1 MRHLITLLVLT
12 SFVVAPLQAFA
23 LEGIGPR
30 ITVTGTVEEIRLT
43 EKQKF
48 DRIGGEVVITALNGQ
63 KVTIV
68 LNEHTSIISEG
79 RISRKELTPIDIPV
93 GALIRAR
100 GWRVGEDAITASLF
114 ILENAQVNP
123 VLAVSGTLLSID
135 LPSNTI
141 TVLTNDGKKQQYT
154 VATNTE
160 VYVSYSLRG
169 IDSLSFLGKK
179 VLLTLNPQQPKSV
192 RIIRITGEKEIL
204 KQTQGTSSLKLR

>member
-1 MRHLITLLVLT
+1 MRSLITLLILT

-30 ITVTGTVEEIRLT
+30 ITVTGTVEEVRLT

-48 DRIGGEVVITALNGQ
+48 DRVGGEIIITARNGQ

-68 LNEHTSIISEG
+68 LDDHTSIISEG
-79 RISRKELTPIDIPV
+79 RVSRKELAPIDIPV
-93 GALIRAR
+93 GVLIRAR
-100 GWRVGEDAITASLF
+100 GWRIGEDAITASLF
-114 ILENAQVNP
+114 IIENVQINP

-135 LPSNTI
+135 TASNSI
-141 TVLTNDGKKQQYT
+141 TVLTSDGKKQQY
-154 VATNTE
+154 AISTNTE

-169 IDSLSFLGKK
+169 IDSLSFIGKK
-179 VLLTLNPQQPKSV
+179 VLLTLHPQQPKTV

>member
-1 MRHLITLLVLT
+1 MRSLITLLVLT
-12 SFVVAPLQAFA
+12 SFVVAPLQAYA

-30 ITVTGTVEEIRLT
+30 ITVTGTAEEIRLT
-43 EKQKF
+43 DKQKF
-48 DRIGGEVVITALNGQ
+48 DRVGAEVIITARNGQ
-63 KVTIV
+63 KVTII
-68 LNEHTSIISEG
+68 LDEHTSIISEG